1 MSFLVNLVDVVL
13 TLILLFDTLGMI
25 YQFRKHESAVKPKEF
40 VRICFSWI
48 LFLTICSLFSCDGKG
63 FFCTL
68 IRLIIIGA
76 KVYVTIPLLG
86 GAMKIHKYLIEDG
99 KAIEYYN
106 KVHEIVKSK
115 LCKGAKTLSQSSFPS
130 GSFTSATTE
139 PEQPKSPLMEDNQ
152 QGDTMPEERTF
163 NE

>member
-48 LFLTICSLFSCDGKG
+48 LFLTICSLFSCEGKG

-106 KVHEIVKSK
+106 KVNEIVKSK
-115 LCKGAKTLSQSSFPS
+115 LCKVSQSSFPS

-139 PEQPKSPLMEDNQ
+139 PEQSKSPLMEDNQ
-152 QGDTMPEERTF
+152 QGDTMPEECTV